1 MNDDGLPMG
10 NIEEEDDEDVDPFS
24 LLGEAPAGNTAQSKG
39 PSHELLE
46 AFMDDD
52 DDDAVDDT
60 DEVGFGAESEEESK
74 GEVAAEPAG
83 LEGKLQ
89 IYKMLL
95 ETVWVDDILDPA
107 EVNMLSRK
115 REELEIS
122 FETHLELVR
131 EMLGE

>member
-1 MNDDGLPMG
+1 MIDDDGLPMS

-24 LLGEAPAGNTAQSKG
+24 LLGESPSRNASQNSG

-52 DDDAVDDT
+52 DD
-60 DEVGFGAESEEESK
+60 EEPEEESEEETQTSSTP
-74 GEVAAEPAG
+74 ED
-83 LEGKLQ
+83 KLQ

>member
-1 MNDDGLPMG
+1 MKECVLMDDGSLPMG

-24 LLGEAPAGNTAQSKG
+24 LLGDAPAGAVSQNSG

-46 AFMDDD
+46 AFMDDGGE
-52 DDDAVDDT
+52 T
-60 DEVGFGAESEEESK
+60 ESESEEEQKEATAGSEDK
-74 GEVAAEPAG
+74 LEV
-83 LEGKLQ
+83 
-89 IYKMLL
+89 YKMLL

-107 EVNMLSRK
+107 EVSMLSRK

-122 FETHLELVR
+122 FETHLGLVR

>member
-24 LLGEAPAGNTAQSKG
+24 LLGEAPAGSTAQNKG

-52 DDDAVDDT
+52 DAVDET
-60 DEVGFGAESEEESK
+60 DEGGIGAESEEESK
-74 GEVAAEPAG
+74 EEEAAAPAG

-115 REELEIS
+115 RDELEIS

>member
-1 MNDDGLPMG
+1 MDDGSLPMG
-10 NIEEEDDEDVDPFS
+10 NIEEDDDEDVDPFS
-24 LLGEAPAGNTAQSKG
+24 LLGEAPAGNVAQSAD

-52 DDDAVDDT
+52 D
-60 DEVGFGAESEEESK
+60 ELESEED
-74 GEVAAEPAG
+74 EVQKETTTG
-83 LEGKLQ
+83 SEDK
-89 IYKMLL
+89 IEVYKMLL

-107 EVNMLSRK
+107 EVSMLSRK

>member
-1 MNDDGLPMG
+1 LIDDDGLPMG
-10 NIEEEDDEDVDPFS
+10 DIEEEDDEDVDPFS
-24 LLGEAPAGNTAQSKG
+24 LLGEAPSGNSPQSKG

-46 AFMDDD
+46 AFMDDE
-52 DDDAVDDT
+52 
-60 DEVGFGAESEEESK
+60 DEDNENQLEEEIEEEKEKPSTP
-74 GEVAAEPAG
+74 EDN
-83 LEGKLQ
+83 LQ

-115 REELEIS
+115 RKELEIS
-122 FETHLELVR
+122 FEKHLELVR

>member
-1 MNDDGLPMG
+1 LIDDDGLPMS

-24 LLGEAPAGNTAQSKG
+24 LLGEAPSRNASQNSG

-46 AFMDDD
+46 AFMDDEEGEPEE
-52 DDDAVDDT
+52 AT
-60 DEVGFGAESEEESK
+60 EEATEEETQTSSTP
-74 GEVAAEPAG
+74 ED
-83 LEGKLQ
+83 KLQ

>member
-1 MNDDGLPMG
+1 MDDSSLPMG

-24 LLGEAPAGNTAQSKG
+24 LLGDAPAGAVSQNSG

-46 AFMDDD
+46 AFMDDGGE
-52 DDDAVDDT
+52 T
-60 DEVGFGAESEEESK
+60 ESEEEQKEATAGSEDK
-74 GEVAAEPAG
+74 LEV
-83 LEGKLQ
+83 
-89 IYKMLL
+89 YKMLL

-107 EVNMLSRK
+107 EVSMLSRK

-122 FETHLELVR
+122 FETHLGLVR